1 MPDPDLDL
9 FPDEADPS
17 MLLDVEPEAGVDIRP
32 APLGHPPALIRAWF
46 DDAADAVVPVHDGT
60 LATARRA
67 ADAFARQAKAANTR
81 RAYRAGVRAWCGW
94 CDSHALPCLPGRPQ
108 DVVAFL
114 AAERGRGCSVTTVD
128 LRRASIR
135 YLHHLAGV
143 ALPTGH
149 AQVTETIAGIRRS
162 ASAAGERPRKKAAAT
177 LAVLTR
183 ILAPVPDDLTGLR
196 DRALLLLG
204 FAGALR
210 RSELAAV
217 RVEHLELRAR
227 GLQLT
232 LPSSKGARSGGS
244 VVIAIPMGST
254 AACPVRALYRWL
266 EAAGIRDGAVFRRIW
281 KPPAGG
287 GHDSAGARAQ
297 IVGQQPIDPRT
308 VARIIQARAEAVG
321 FEPGVLGGHSL
332 KRGALTEG
340 MERGVHP
347 TRLKQHGRHKSYAVL
362 DEYLEMGDPFDS
374 HPLQGIL

>member
-1 MPDPDLDL
+1 MPEATLDL
-9 FPDEADPS
+9 HPDEADRSRLPD
-17 MLLDVEPEAGVDIRP
+17 LEPEAGVDIRP
-32 APLGHPPALIRAWF
+32 APLDHPPALIRAWF

-67 ADAFARQAKAANTR
+67 ADAYARQAKAANTR
-81 RAYRAGVRAWCGW
+81 RAYRAGVRAWCRW
-94 CDSHALPCLPGRPQ
+94 CDRHALPCLPGRPG

-143 ALPTGH
+143 ALPTAH
-149 AQVTETIAGIRRS
+149 AQVTETVAGIRR
-162 ASAAGERPRKKAAAT
+162 AAAHAGERPRKKAAAT

-183 ILAPVPDDLTGLR
+183 ILEPVPDDLVGLR

-244 VVIAIPMGST
+244 VVIAIPAGST
-254 AACPVRALYRWL
+254 AACPVKALYRWL

-281 KPPAGG
+281 QPPAGG
-287 GHDSAGARAQ
+287 GHDNSSVRAQ
-297 IVGQQPIDPRT
+297 VVGHQPIDPRT
-308 VARIIQARAEAVG
+308 VARVIQARAEAAG
-321 FEPGVLGGHSL
+321 YEAGVLGGHSL

-362 DEYLEMGDPFDS
+362 DEYLERGDPFES
-374 HPLQGIL
+374 HPLMGVL

>member
-1 MPDPDLDL
+1 MSDP
-9 FPDEADPS
+9 PVDEANVAPP
-17 MLLDVEPEAGVDIRP
+17 LHLEPQVGVDIRR

-46 DDAADAVVPVHDGT
+46 DDAADAVVPVHDGS

-81 RAYRAGVRAWCGW
+81 RAYRAGVRAWCAW
-94 CDSHALPCLPGRPQ
+94 CDSHVLPCLPAAPQ

-114 AAERGRGCSVTTVD
+114 AAERGRGCSVSTVD

-149 AQVTETIAGIRRS
+149 AQVTETVAGIRRS
-162 ASAAGERPRKKAAAT
+162 AAHAGERPRKKAAAT

-183 ILAPVPDDLTGLR
+183 ILAPVPDDLVGLR
-196 DRALLLLG
+196 DRALLLLA

-217 RVEHLELRAR
+217 RVEHIEPRAR

-232 LPSSKGARSGGS
+232 LPQSKGARAGGS
-244 VVIAIPMGST
+244 VTIAIPAGST
-254 AACPVRALYRWL
+254 AACPVKALYRWL
-266 EAAGIRDGAVFRRIW
+266 EAAGIREGAVFRRIW
-281 KPPAGG
+281 RPPASG
-287 GHDSAGARAQ
+287 GHDPAGIRRQ
-297 IVGQQPIDPRT
+297 IVGHQPVDPRT
-308 VARIIQARAEAVG
+308 VARIIQARAGAAG
-321 FEPGVLGGHSL
+321 YDMGLFGGHSP

-340 MERGVHP
+340 MERGIHP

-374 HPLQGIL
+374 HPLQGVL

>member
-1 MPDPDLDL
+1 MADL
-9 FPDEADPS
+9 
-17 MLLDVEPEAGVDIRP
+17 EPQVGVDIRR

-81 RAYRAGVRAWCGW
+81 RATAPASAPGAPGAIAMSC
-94 CDSHALPCLPGRPQ
+94 LPCLPAKPQ

-114 AAERGRGCSVTTVD
+114 DAERGRGCSVSTID

-135 YLHHLAGV
+135 YLHHLAGGG
-143 ALPTGH
+143 LPTGH
-149 AQVTETIAGIRRS
+149 AQVTEPVPGSRRR
-162 ASAAGERPRKKAAAT
+162 AAAAGERPRKKAAAT

-183 ILAPVPDDLTGLR
+183 ILASVPDDLVGLR
-196 DRALLLLG
+196 DRAMLLLA

-217 RVEHLELRAR
+217 RVEHFEPRAR

-232 LPSSKGARSGGS
+232 LPSSKSARAGGS
-244 VVIAIPMGST
+244 VTIAIPTGST
-254 AACPVRALYRWL
+254 AACPVKALYRWL
-266 EAAGIRDGAVFRRIW
+266 EAAGIREGAVFHRIW
-281 KPPAGG
+281 RPPAGG
-287 GHDSAGARAQ
+287 GHDQVGIRSQ
-297 IVGQQPIDPRT
+297 IVGHQPIDPRT
-308 VARIIQARAEAVG
+308 VARIIQARAGAAG
-321 FEPGVLGGHSL
+321 YDMSLFGGHSP

-362 DEYLEMGDPFDS
+362 DEYLEMGDPFES
-374 HPLQGIL
+374 HPLQGVL

>member
-1 MPDPDLDL
+1 MSEPDLNL
-9 FPDEADPS
+9 LPDDAEPS
-17 MLLDVEPEAGVDIRP
+17 MLLDLEPEAGVDIRP

-67 ADAFARQAKAANTR
+67 ADAYARQAKAANTR
-81 RAYRAGVRAWCGW
+81 RAYRAGVRAWCAW

-149 AQVTETIAGIRRS
+149 AQVTETVAGIRRS
-162 ASAAGERPRKKAAAT
+162 AAHAGERPRKKVAAT

-183 ILAPVPDDLTGLR
+183 ILGPIPDDLTGLR

-217 RVEHLELRAR
+217 RVEHIEPRAH

-232 LPSSKGARSGGS
+232 LPTSKGARSGGS
-244 VVIAIPMGST
+244 VVVAIPAGST
-254 AACPVRALYRWL
+254 TACPVKALYRWL
-266 EAAGIRDGAVFRRIW
+266 EAAGIREGAVFRRIW
-281 KPPAGG
+281 QPPAGG
-287 GHDSAGARAQ
+287 GHDPAGARAQ
-297 IVGQQPIDPRT
+297 IVGSQPIDPRT

-321 FEPGVLGGHSL
+321 YKAGTLGGHSL

-374 HPLQGIL
+374 HPLQGVL